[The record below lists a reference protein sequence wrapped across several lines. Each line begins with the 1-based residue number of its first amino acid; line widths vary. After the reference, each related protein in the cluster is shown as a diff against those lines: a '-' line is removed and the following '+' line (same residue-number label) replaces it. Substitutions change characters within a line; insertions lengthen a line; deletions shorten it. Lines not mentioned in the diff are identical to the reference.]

1 MSFKENLLKKIEID
15 RLAAKVITSLGPV
28 DSGRKV
34 DKEAM
39 RTLLEIAGYTH
50 RKERDLDLYLEDDTA
65 EKGYILVLDN
75 DLTIYD
81 TTIEDVIIRKS
92 PYVKDMIS
100 IRNIVKILNDKDV
113 VTSKKEESLKHVQKA
128 CIETLDLSYNASDIS
143 DLAIDGVASIES
155 NYADGVVEV
164 IDMFAELLGY
174 KPPPKVFSL
183 RHQHAR
189 GALEE
194 KEYNEMIFGP
204 VVLYSMANNTV
215 NLIDTPITS
224 GDKEKVKY
232 YQRIASGDEKAP
244 INGEEAFRFLKEAVL
259 KLQPV

>member
-34 DKEAM
+34 DKEAK

-81 TTIEDVIIRKS
+81 TSIEDVIIRKS

-113 VTSKKEESLKHVQKA
+113 VISKKEESLKHVQQA

-155 NYADGVVEV
+155 NYADGVIEV

-174 KPPPKVFSL
+174 KPPPKVVSL
-183 RHQHAR
+183 RHQHVI
-189 GALEE
+189 GALE
-194 KEYNEMIFGP
+194 
-204 VVLYSMANNTV
+204 
-215 NLIDTPITS
+215 
-224 GDKEKVKY
+224 
-232 YQRIASGDEKAP
+232 
-244 INGEEAFRFLKEAVL
+244 
-259 KLQPV
+259 